1 MENKVY
7 KAQHKNAMQSPQKLR
22 LVADL
27 VRGKKTE
34 KADDILRFLN
44 KKGSNVVLKCL
55 RSAVAN
61 AKDKD
66 NVDPYH
72 LYISSITVD
81 EAPTLKR
88 ARFESRAK
96 VSTIHR
102 RRSHLNVELSIK
114 Q

>member
-1 MENKVY
+1 MEKKIY
-7 KAQHKNAMQSPQKLR
+7 KAQQKNVSQSPQKLR
-22 LVADL
+22 LVADV
-27 VRGKKTE
+27 VRGKDVE
-34 KADDILRFLN
+34 RADNILRFLN
-44 KKGSNVVLKCL
+44 KKGAGIVLKCL

-66 NVDPYH
+66 GVDDSK

-88 ARFESRAK
+88 VRFESRAK
-96 VSTIHR
+96 VATINK
-102 RRSHLNVELSIK
+102 RRSNLNIELSIK